1 MTYKF
6 PQGTGWLNVNGSFEQ
21 LEAGH
26 QGRVYAVDPDNALY
40 YRTGIC
46 ANHPTGNAWKQVE
59 NLLVTHVTVGHNI
72 LFVIAKNGTVFM
84 SI

>member
-1 MTYKF
+1 M
-6 PQGTGWLNVNGSFEQ
+6 Q

-26 QGRVYAVDPDNALY
+26 QGRVYAVDPDNVLY

-46 ANHPTGNAWKQVE
+46 ANHPTGSAWKQVKG
-59 NLLVTHVTVGHNI
+59 LLVTHVTVGHNI

-84 SI
+84 ST